1 MFIVIVVVILIVSI
15 LLSLVVLV
23 QNPKGGG
30 LASTFSSSNQ
40 FMGVRKTTDFLEKST
55 WTFAAAILVFSIVS
69 VAFIHNKVEAGTDV
83 GQEAVE
89 KVKEIPAE
97 VPDNTVPMEGQNAAQ
112 SEGDTTAE

>member
-1 MFIVIVVVILIVSI
+1 MFIVVVVLILIVAI

-55 WTFAAAILVFSIVS
+55 WSFAAALLVLSIMS
-69 VAFIHNKVEAGTDV
+69 VAFIPNRGEGKADV

-89 KVKEIPAE
+89 KAKELPDATPENTIP
-97 VPDNTVPMEGQNAAQ
+97 MQGQEQEQSNAD
-112 SEGDTTAE
+112 STAK

>member
-1 MFIVIVVVILIVSI
+1 MFVVIVVVVLIISV

-55 WTFAAAILVFSIVS
+55 WSFAIALLALSIIS
-69 VAFIHNKVEAGTDV
+69 VAFIPNRGEGKVDV

-89 KVKEIPAE
+89 KAKELPD
-97 VPDNTVPMEGQNAAQ
+97 VPDNTVPVQGQEQEQSNAD
-112 SEGDTTAE
+112 STAK